1 MSNINAI
8 EYCKNPQYYKNI
20 LTNSELD
27 FFNATCTS
35 IKNLEH
41 ACNDIKDMVVEEIKN
56 APEQLQ
62 KVLSFGLQFIEGILT
77 PSGLATLA
85 EFQLI
90 NLVLLNFQ
98 KNFRLYFKDI
108 LKENLETILKKD
120 VFKLTDDLLF
130 NTICFSKSFFDCLR
144 VATGR
149 PVMLALKGI
158 GEATVRVAD
167 SIISLAIPVFDI
179 FMNIGMLLDLWD
191 PCGFNDQVGASV
203 VNKMSDK
210 FNEVFRNNQLKAFNS
225 ITLSDGSI
233 IIKDEW
239 PLEYTDDI
247 HNYLT
252 DDEKKFYNDKTIEYY
267 LHYLN
272 NLTVNSDGLPIRK
285 DVNMGKLQNTS
296 INKLDSFTKELIGN
310 DNTVFNNW
318 LFKYIPLIIIVII
331 IFIIIIF
338 IIIK

>member
-20 LTNSELD
+20 LTNAELD
-27 FFNATCTS
+27 FFNATCIS
-35 IKNLEH
+35 IKNLED

-62 KVLSFGLQFIEGILT
+62 KVLSFGLQFIQAILT
-77 PSGLATLA
+77 PSGLATLV

-98 KNFRLYFKDI
+98 KNFKLFFKDI
-108 LKENLETILKKD
+108 LKENLETILKKGIAE
-120 VFKLTDDLLF
+120 LTDDLLF
-130 NTICFSKSFFDCLR
+130 NTICFTKSFFDCLR

-149 PVMLALKGI
+149 PVMLALKDI
-158 GEATVRVAD
+158 GEAAIKVAD
-167 SIISLAIPVFDI
+167 SIISLAIPVLDL
-179 FMNIGMLLDLWD
+179 FMDLGMLLDLWD
-191 PCGFNDQVGASV
+191 PCGFNDQVGSSV
-203 VNKMSDK
+203 INKMTDK
-210 FNEVFRNNQLKAFNS
+210 FNEVFRNNQLKAYNS

-252 DDEKKFYNDKTIEYY
+252 VDEKKFYNDKMIEYY
-267 LHYLN
+267 LHYLV
-272 NLTVNSDGLPIRK
+272 NLSFNSDGLPIRK
-285 DVNMGKLQNTS
+285 DIKMGKLQNTS
-296 INKLDSFTKELIGN
+296 INKIDSFTKELIGN